1 MGFNNWT
8 YSRRGCGEAGNPRCR
23 DMATSSD
30 QVMYYAAARKP
41 GSGIWALGRRKQH
54 KLQATAMRCHWRW
67 CSCLVLNKGVVD
79 AFKGSFYKESRAS
92 QTANSER
99 HDGLVPVGLV
109 SKASMRAST
118 PCRQLPI
125 TGATKPRAV
134 YIAVTCV
141 RIWPRGRRDR
151 QGFPNKPPSRTEVAE
166 G

>member
-1 MGFNNWT
+1 MGFVPAKNSINCRRPQCAVTGDGARAYSWT
-8 YSRRGCGEAGNPRCR
+8 KAWWTR
-23 DMATSSD
+23 
-30 QVMYYAAARKP
+30 
-41 GSGIWALGRRKQH
+41 
-54 KLQATAMRCHWRW
+54 
-67 CSCLVLNKGVVD
+67 
-79 AFKGSFYKESRAS
+79 FKGSFYKESRAS